1 MFASQHTGCPSTQGR
16 TLPKG
21 VIRASWSRTQKHR
34 RKREMRICCKQRLR
48 ANSSCIC
55 DRVRFLRRRLHS
67 RWGTTTWT
75 RDPLRSQPHKRYT
88 DLCQSYTYL
97 SYDDNLWYD
106 APALMQYRPAARR
119 LLGSSN
125 RSFSR
130 HFYISASA
138 HHRHQQWIHFTL
150 KWPLPHT
157 WRPARLN
164 ILVS

>member
-1 MFASQHTGCPSTQGR
+1 
-16 TLPKG
+16 

-88 DLCQSYTYL
+88 DLCQSYTKLKSLLLTLFLHLRSCAL
-97 SYDDNLWYD
+97 SASTMDLFHPQI
-106 APALMQYRPAARR
+106 APPAYVATSASEYTRLINAARTQAHNNHENCT
-119 LLGSSN
+119 S
-125 RSFSR
+125 
-130 HFYISASA
+130 YSAD
-138 HHRHQQWIHFTL
+138 
-150 KWPLPHT
+150 
-157 WRPARLN
+157 
-164 ILVS
+164 

>member
-1 MFASQHTGCPSTQGR
+1 LQSTVNLDEREKCAFAASSGYRLIVAAYAIGPAFSGGAYTAGGVRPSG
-16 TLPKG
+16 PG
-21 VIRASWSRTQKHR
+21 
-34 RKREMRICCKQRLR
+34 
-48 ANSSCIC
+48 
-55 DRVRFLRRRLHS
+55 
-67 RWGTTTWT
+67 T

-106 APALMQYRPAARR
+106 APALMQYRTAARR

-130 HFYISASA
+130 HFYIFASA

-150 KWPLPHT
+150 KWPLPQT